1 MSSDKDLKP
10 SVIPGV
16 TKLYLRVPLDRVGVL
31 IGGRGAVLRELE
43 GRTGVKVVI
52 DSEDGSIVI
61 EPPTPTT
68 PVYNLLKAREFIRAI
83 AVGFPP
89 EKAWRLLEE
98 DQVLIVINLKDVV
111 GSSINHLT
119 RIKGRIIGEGGKVR
133 RNLEEMTGTY
143 ITVYND
149 LVSIIGDYE
158 SAQVAREAIEM
169 IIRGRQHSTIYRYV
183 DRAMREIKRRRI
195 TSLWLKPY
203 NP

>member
-1 MSSDKDLKP
+1 MSSGKDLKP

-52 DSEDGSIVI
+52 DSEDGSVVI
-61 EPPTPTT
+61 EPPTPAT

-143 ITVYND
+143 ITIYND

-158 SAQVAREAIEM
+158 SARVAREAIEM

-183 DRAMREIKRRRI
+183 DRAMREIKRKRI